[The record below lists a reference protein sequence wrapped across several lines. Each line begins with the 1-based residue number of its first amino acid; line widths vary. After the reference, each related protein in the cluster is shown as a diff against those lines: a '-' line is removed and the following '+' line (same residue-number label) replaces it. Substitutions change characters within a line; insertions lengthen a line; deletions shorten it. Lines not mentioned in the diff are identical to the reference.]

1 MKILLT
7 GQAFY
12 QHNNGQAV
20 FTINL
25 AEGLAEAGHRV
36 LVLAPSETGHAYRR
50 QQQGV
55 TLQTVPALHLKYN
68 ANITAFSDRLVAQT
82 TAAFAPD
89 VVHIQDHYF
98 LSRSVLRGGKPQP
111 MKRIGT
117 NHFLPANLMDNFA
130 LPAWLREPVQAWLW
144 RNMLAVYNQ
153 LDGVTTPTVTAVAI
167 LKKAGLRVPVQ
178 AISCGVDRWHFRP
191 RPALDR
197 TVMRRKYGLHP
208 TKTLLIYVGRVDY
221 EKCLDTVIQAL
232 ATLDRDDLQFAIVG
246 TGRDAHNLQALCAE
260 LGLGERVVFTGFVPA
275 ADLPLLLNGADA
287 FIMPSYAE
295 LQSIATMEAMASG
308 LPVLAAN
315 ACALPEL
322 VTPEVNGYLFAP
334 QDVAD
339 IARCITTLLANQAHW
354 ASLGAA
360 SLAKVEAH
368 TRQNTIQRYLDW
380 YRRLR
385 HIDPV
390 MTNGPPPLS
399 TGLLQPQLAT
409 VPIGARP
416 RLTVKGNKHGIG
428 L

>member
-1 MKILLT
+1 MKILLA

-12 QHNNGQAV
+12 QPNNGQAV

-25 AEGLAEAGHRV
+25 AEGLAEAGHCV
-36 LVLAPSETGHAYRR
+36 LVLAPSATGHAHRQ

-68 ANITAFSDRLVAQT
+68 ANITAFSDRLVAET
-82 TAAFAPD
+82 VATFAPD

-98 LSRSVLRGGKPQP
+98 LSRSVLRGVKLQP
-111 MKRIGT
+111 VKRIGT
-117 NHFLPANLMDNFA
+117 NHFLPANLIDNFA
-130 LPAWLREPVQAWLW
+130 LPTWLRQPVQVWLW

-153 LDGVTTPTVTAVAI
+153 LDGVTTPTATAVAI

-191 RPALDR
+191 RPGLDR
-197 TVMRRKYGLHP
+197 QLMRRKYGLHP

-232 ATLDRDDLQFAIVG
+232 ATLDRDDLQFAIAG
-246 TGRDAHNLQALCAE
+246 AGRDLANLQALCVE
-260 LGLGERVVFTGFVPA
+260 LGLAARVVFTGFVPA
-275 ADLPLLLNGADA
+275 ADLPLLLNSADA
-287 FIMPSYAE
+287 FIMPSHAE
-295 LQSIATMEAMASG
+295 LQSIATLEAMASG

-322 VTPEVNGYLFAP
+322 VTPEVNGDLFTP

-339 IARCITTLLANQAHW
+339 TARCITALLANQPRW

-360 SLAKVEAH
+360 SLAKVATH

-385 HIDPV
+385 HIDPIV
-390 MTNGPPPLS
+390 THRPPPLPS
-399 TGLLQPQLAT
+399 GLLQPQVVT
-409 VPIGARP
+409 VPVRACP
-416 RLTVKGNKHGIG
+416 RR
-428 L
+428 